1 MLHLGEPLRRVV
13 DHLIL
18 YPRALLQDDVVELL
32 HEVLPALFVIDVVEV
47 LFCLRV
53 AGRTPVLR
61 CGWESYSIAAD
72 PPVPRS
78 LRPSAQRIF
87 ASRGRLERHSSFGQP
102 SHLTVSLDWEIGPGS
117 QEPGPLL
124 PLSFADV

>member
-1 MLHLGEPLRRVV
+1 MDYDDDSSSSEEDPFA
-13 DHLIL
+13 
-18 YPRALLQDDVVELL
+18 YLLAER
-32 HEVLPALFVIDVVEV
+32 PK
-47 LFCLRV
+47 
-53 AGRTPVLR
+53 
-61 CGWESYSIAAD
+61 SYSIAAD

-87 ASRGRLERHSSFGQP
+87 ASRGRLERHSPFVQP